1 MMKKTAFLLL
11 CCMTGGLFADGDN
24 LLKNDQWKFFHN
36 KISTKINPENGI
48 ISCSNSSDKIAS
60 GAVQTAAVNQT
71 EPRTL
76 FFSAESRSENAVGTA
91 PNNYCIYLDIT
102 HSDNTKTYAVMVP
115 FKTGT
120 NDWTKA
126 EKTYTPKKSVKE
138 VKFYLLFRKMTG
150 KAEFRNAVLKQTEQ

>member
-1 MMKKTAFLLL
+1 MCRDIFLQKIWMQMINCISRRRYRELL
-11 CCMTGGLFADGDN
+11 RER
-24 LLKNDQWKFFHN
+24 
-36 KISTKINPENGI
+36 S
-48 ISCSNSSDKIAS
+48 
-60 GAVQTAAVNQT
+60 
-71 EPRTL
+71 
-76 FFSAESRSENAVGTA
+76 ESRSENAVGTA

-138 VKFYLLFRKMTG
+138 VKYYLLFRKMTG